1 MKVELKK
8 HLEVITE
15 FQAPLYGF
23 DIEKTYTKIQKD
35 KVKEL
40 LIELIDND
48 LSYIERTVDDIKYK
62 LRLESTIRSLNP

>member
-1 MKVELKK
+1 MKAELKK
-8 HLEVITE
+8 QIEVITE

-23 DIEKTYTKIQKD
+23 DIEKVYTKIQKD

-48 LSYIERTVDDIKYK
+48 LSYIERTVDDVKYK
-62 LRLESTIRSLNP
+62 LKLESRVRSLNP